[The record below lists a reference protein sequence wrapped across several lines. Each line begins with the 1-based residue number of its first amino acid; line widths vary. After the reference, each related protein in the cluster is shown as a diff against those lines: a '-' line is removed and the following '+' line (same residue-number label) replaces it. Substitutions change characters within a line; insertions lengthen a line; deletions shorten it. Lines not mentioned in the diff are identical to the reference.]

1 MRQIYLQAERV
12 ITYISPATEFTVDA
26 IRLAV
31 VLLQYCI
38 DSSLKALALLTARRK
53 SRALLS
59 TAFYLRGL
67 TQPG

>member
-59 TAFYLRGL
+59 TAFCLRGL
-67 TQPG
+67 TEPG